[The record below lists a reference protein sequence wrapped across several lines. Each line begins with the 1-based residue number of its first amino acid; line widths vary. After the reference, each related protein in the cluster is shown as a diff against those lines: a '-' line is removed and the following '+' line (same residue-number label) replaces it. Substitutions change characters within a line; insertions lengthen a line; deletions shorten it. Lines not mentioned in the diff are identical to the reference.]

1 MNLKSLDRYIFR
13 EQALP
18 FIVSLSSII
27 VILLTNFIIKNFDRF
42 LGKGLSAS
50 VMVEF
55 IFFNLAWIVALAVPM
70 AVLISTLMGFGKL
83 SSENSITALRAS
95 GISYMRIMRPS
106 IIFGIALCVLMIIFN
121 NLMLPD
127 MNHKARTL
135 SRDISKK
142 RPDLEFNI
150 GYFTESLP
158 EYGILIESRDPSIKE
173 PPFVYNDIK
182 IFSKQGPTRTV
193 TAKTGTV
200 NPFEADGG
208 IIFHLKDGFIEEL
221 SKSDSK
227 NYRIIGFKEYDIFIP
242 IDNYSFKR
250 RSRSSRGD
258 REMDYFMISEK
269 IDKFRGKIERVEG
282 KMDKRIGQAMELMND
297 LGQPATS
304 LTHSASDIIEYIDST
319 LTNKAT
325 AIDKSDA
332 RRLKNF
338 RNGLKSDTNLL
349 SSYTK
354 TINKYR
360 VEMHKKFSIPF
371 ACIIFILLG
380 APLGIIVRN
389 SGLSISF
396 TMSLGFFIVYWSF
409 LIGGE
414 ELADRNLLSPWIAM
428 WLPNIV
434 FLLVGIYMI
443 YFISY
448 SNRRIKFKIS
458 SMLREGK

>member
-182 IFSKQGPTRTV
+182 IFSKQWHPKKAAVLYVQRT
-193 TAKTGTV
+193 
-200 NPFEADGG
+200 E
-208 IIFHLKDGFIEEL
+208 
-221 SKSDSK
+221 
-227 NYRIIGFKEYDIFIP
+227 
-242 IDNYSFKR
+242 
-250 RSRSSRGD
+250 
-258 REMDYFMISEK
+258 
-269 IDKFRGKIERVEG
+269 
-282 KMDKRIGQAMELMND
+282 
-297 LGQPATS
+297 
-304 LTHSASDIIEYIDST
+304 
-319 LTNKAT
+319 
-325 AIDKSDA
+325 
-332 RRLKNF
+332 
-338 RNGLKSDTNLL
+338 
-349 SSYTK
+349 
-354 TINKYR
+354 
-360 VEMHKKFSIPF
+360 
-371 ACIIFILLG
+371 
-380 APLGIIVRN
+380 
-389 SGLSISF
+389 
-396 TMSLGFFIVYWSF
+396 
-409 LIGGE
+409 
-414 ELADRNLLSPWIAM
+414 
-428 WLPNIV
+428 
-434 FLLVGIYMI
+434 
-443 YFISY
+443 
-448 SNRRIKFKIS
+448 
-458 SMLREGK
+458 